1 MSIKKP
7 RFSPFVKISI
17 AAFAVTLF
25 TGCGILPKNYQKNKP
40 FVFDTRVEVV
50 GEMSRE
56 KKDQLSSQLYNQLD
70 DSMQVRSAQ
79 KFLHSNLNK
88 PPLFDTAAAEKSM
101 VFMKSLL
108 KSSGYYYSEITYTY
122 IVKTKG
128 DQQRTYVKFIVKPSK
143 LITLDSVSYNFE
155 NTELQKITIENSAD
169 AIVKKGDAFAKGP
182 MSAERDRIVNL
193 YRNNGYMRFTS
204 NEIIGLWDTLDIE
217 LLQPSFDPFDQ
228 IALFEKLKARREKPT
243 ANLEYRLKPG
253 YDTIKL
259 TKYYIGHISVYPD
272 ISPDT
277 VNQKQK
283 IVLLDS
289 GNLRISYSRYLFK
302 PRFLKR
308 NIYLQHGDLYRQ
320 DDLVRTIDRFNS
332 LGAWKL
338 VNIEPVARVNSD
350 SVDFK
355 ISLSPADKYSYGVT
369 LEGNNSQSTITG
381 RLWGI
386 GINLDFQDRNT
397 GKSANHSVTNF
408 RYGVEFGSKK
418 GIQTQ
423 QITANHNIYF
433 PRLLD
438 IKAIRVEKFLFLK
451 PWRDNAKA
459 IRENA
464 KTVFSFGA
472 GLTDR
477 IDYFN
482 QKSINLAWGYETFW
496 KNQSASVR
504 IPNIEF
510 SSLNIRDSLAKLI
523 LNNPIL
529 KNLFTDGLILS
540 LSGKYDLS
548 WGKSNRL
555 NFFRFSGEES
565 GLLTGVIKNNFFDT
579 NLYRYIKV
587 EAEISR
593 KEVYKK
599 WADGTD
605 KTALV
610 LRLMGGVGYELGSTI
625 NPAKRNNLPF
635 FKAFFAGGP
644 NSMRAWQLRRLG
656 PGSVIKS
663 FASTPERF
671 GDVQLEG
678 NIEYRFH
685 LFKFGIAK
693 VNGALFTD
701 MGNVWY
707 LKKEA
712 APSEPESV
720 FNISRLWKDIA
731 IGIGGGLRID
741 LSLFILRLDYSYKA
755 KDPSPDINNA
765 SSQNKWFYNIK
776 PLNGTFQLGINY
788 PFVL

>member
-1 MSIKKP
+1 MIIKQP
-7 RFSPFVKISI
+7 QFIPFVKISI
-17 AAFAVTLF
+17 AVFAVVLF
-25 TGCGILPKNYQKNKP
+25 TGCSIIPKNYQKNKP
-40 FVFDTRVEVV
+40 FVFNTKIEVI
-50 GEMSRE
+50 GDIKKEE
-56 KKDQLSSQLYNQLD
+56 KDRLTSQLYNQLD

-79 KFLHSNLNK
+79 KFLHSKLNK
-88 PPLFDTAAAEKSM
+88 PPVFDTAAAEKSI

-108 KSSGYYYSEITYTY
+108 KSSGFYYSEITYTDT
-122 IVKTKG
+122 VKIRG
-128 DQQRTYVKFIVKPSK
+128 DQQRTYVSFIVKPGK
-143 LITLDSVSYNFE
+143 LVTLDSVGYKIE
-155 NTELQKITIENSAD
+155 NTELQKITLENAAS

-182 MSAERDRIVNL
+182 MSAERDRLVNL

-228 IALFEKLKARREKPT
+228 IALFEKLKARQEKPT
-243 ANLEYRLKPG
+243 ATLEYWLKPG
-253 YDTIKL
+253 YDISKL
-259 TKYYIGHISVYPD
+259 TKYHIGHITVYPD
-272 ISPDT
+272 VSPDT
-277 VNQKQK
+277 ANQTQK
-283 IVLLDS
+283 IVDLDS
-289 GNLRISYSRYLFK
+289 GNLRIIYSRYLFK

-308 NIYLQHGDLYRQ
+308 NIYLYHGDLYRQ
-320 DDLVRTIDRFNS
+320 DVLVRTIDRFNS

-338 VNIEPVARVNSD
+338 VNIEPVVRANTD
-350 SVDFK
+350 TVDFRL
-355 ISLSPADKYSYGVT
+355 SLSPADKYSYGVT

-386 GINLDFQDRNT
+386 GVNLDFQDRNT
-397 GKSANHSVTNF
+397 GKSANHSVTNL
-408 RYGVEFGSKK
+408 RYGVEFGAKK

-438 IKAIRVEKFLFLK
+438 IKAIRLEKFLPK
-451 PWRDNAKA
+451 SWQENAKVM
-459 IRENA
+459 RENA

-477 IDYFN
+477 INYFN
-482 QKSINLAWGYETFW
+482 QKSINVAWGYETFW

-504 IPNIEF
+504 IPNIEY

-523 LNNPIL
+523 QSNPIL

-540 LSGKYDLS
+540 ISGKYDLS
-548 WGKSNRL
+548 WGKPTRL
-555 NFFRFSGEES
+555 NFLRVSGEES
-565 GLLTGVIKNNFFDT
+565 GLLTGAIKNNFFDT

-610 LRLMGGVGYELGSTI
+610 LRMMGGIGYELGSTI
-625 NPAKRNNLPF
+625 HPDKRNNLPF

-656 PGSVIKS
+656 PGSVKKS
-663 FASTPERF
+663 FETTPERF

-693 VNGALFTD
+693 VNGAFFTD
-701 MGNVWY
+701 VGNVWY

-712 APSEPESV
+712 APGEPESV
-720 FNISRLWKDIA
+720 FNISRLWNDLA
-731 IGIGGGLRID
+731 VGVGGGLRID

-755 KDPSPDINNA
+755 KDPSPDLDHA
-765 SSQNKWFYNIK
+765 ASQNKWFYNIK